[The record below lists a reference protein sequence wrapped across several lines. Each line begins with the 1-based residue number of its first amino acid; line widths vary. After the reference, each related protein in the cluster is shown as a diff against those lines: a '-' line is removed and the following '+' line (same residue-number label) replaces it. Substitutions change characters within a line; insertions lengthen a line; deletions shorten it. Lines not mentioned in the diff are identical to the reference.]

1 MTWMDFKREYYQQ
14 YFTDC
19 YQDQKRR
26 EFTELKQDSMSV
38 ADYEAAFIDLSRF
51 AYVANEREKC
61 RLFQDGL
68 NLPIQAKTRMQQYG
82 SYSDLVQGALEAED
96 IEEAFSSRRQDKGKK
111 KLSFSS
117 AKSWF
122 RKFRGSQRQR

>member
-1 MTWMDFKREYYQQ
+1 
-14 YFTDC
+14 
-19 YQDQKRR
+19 
-26 EFTELKQDSMSV
+26 MSV

-68 NLPIQAKTRMQQYG
+68 KLPIQAKTRMQQYI

-96 IEEAFSSRRQDKGKK
+96 IEKAFSSRRQDKGKT
-111 KLSFSS
+111 KLSFLRRSPSLESS
-117 AKSWF
+117 EGLSDRDSLVLAL
-122 RKFRGSQRQR
+122 QYQ

>member
-1 MTWMDFKREYYQQ
+1 MTWVDFRREYYQQ
-14 YFTDC
+14 YFTDR

-26 EFTELKQDSMSV
+26 EFTELRQGSMSV

-68 NLPIQAKTRMQQYG
+68 KLPIQAKTRMQQYS

-96 IEEAFSSRRQDKGKK
+96 IEKAFSSRR
-111 KLSFSS
+111 
-117 AKSWF
+117 
-122 RKFRGSQRQR
+122 

>member
-1 MTWMDFKREYYQQ
+1 MTWADFRREYYRQ
-14 YFTDC
+14 YFTDR

-26 EFTELKQDSMSV
+26 EFAELKQGSMSV

-68 NLPIQAKTRMQQYG
+68 KLPNTGQDQDATVLPRWLPKRGVNWVFLWNLILT
-82 SYSDLVQGALEAED
+82 
-96 IEEAFSSRRQDKGKK
+96 
-111 KLSFSS
+111 
-117 AKSWF
+117 
-122 RKFRGSQRQR
+122 